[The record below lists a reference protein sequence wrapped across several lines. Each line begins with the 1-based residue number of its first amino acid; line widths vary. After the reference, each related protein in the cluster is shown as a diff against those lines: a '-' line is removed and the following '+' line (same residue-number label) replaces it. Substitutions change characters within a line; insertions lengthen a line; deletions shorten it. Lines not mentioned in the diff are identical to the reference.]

1 MARNILKVKEKK
13 VERIPDRSA
22 DRCLR
27 ELCDS
32 DDETTDREVAWEC
45 PGIRLL
51 FGVLCVYGFA
61 EKRCGF
67 DYDC

>member
-1 MARNILKVKEKK
+1 MKVKEKK

-32 DDETTDREVAWEC
+32 DDEIYKVNGQRN
-45 PGIRLL
+45 
-51 FGVLCVYGFA
+51 
-61 EKRCGF
+61 
-67 DYDC
+67 